1 MCFSAEV
8 SFGASAILV
17 TTGALAIAENKRE
30 DQRLFAMIP
39 FLFGIQQFFEGWVWV
54 VLQGNGYETMGEI
67 SKYGFLIFAQL
78 VWPVWIPLSALNL
91 ENNIKRKRLITYSLA
106 LGAGL
111 ALLLGYRMIAYDVSA
126 SIREQHIFYQI
137 GQFKST
143 NWWSGIFYLLPALF
157 PFIFLSYKRIN
168 VLGYLMLLM
177 FVVSKV
183 FYLRYMI
190 STWCF
195 FAAVLSI
202 YILFIVKKQNVQMS
216 KD

>member
-8 SFGASAILV
+8 SFGASAVLI
-17 TTGALAIAENKRE
+17 TTGALTIAENKSKDR
-30 DQRLFAMIP
+30 RLFAMVPI
-39 FLFGIQQFFEGWVWV
+39 LFGIQQFFEGWVWTA
-54 VLQGNGYETMGEI
+54 LQGNGFETMGEI

-78 VWPVWIPLSALNL
+78 VWPVWIPLSALKLERNL
-91 ENNIKRKRLITYSLA
+91 KRKRLITFSLS
-106 LGAGL
+106 LGIGL
-111 ALLLGYRMIAYDVSA
+111 ALLLAYRLIAYDVSA
-126 SIREQHIFYQI
+126 FIQEQHIFYQI
-137 GQFKST
+137 GHFKST

-157 PFIFLSYKRIN
+157 PFIFSSYKRIN

-202 YILFIVKKQNVQMS
+202 YILYIVKKQNEEE
-216 KD
+216 